1 MSWRHIDK
9 QLQVRLIEKLVHIL
23 EVRENDIGV
32 SRKEDCGTKEKSY
45 V

>member
-1 MSWRHIDK
+1 
-9 QLQVRLIEKLVHIL
+9 VHIL